1 MPLDDATIQQPAP
14 AKTPVQGKSKSKSK
28 GKKDEIL
35 LNPDMK
41 EIIQEGSEKHA
52 VMAFGRMNPPTTG
65 HEALVKKMHDVAKEH
80 KASHVL
86 VASHSHDSKKNPLTG
101 EDKVKHLK
109 RYFPKTNIE
118 LSNKE
123 HPTFLQHAAKLH
135 KSGITHLHMV
145 AGSDRVKEFHD
156 KLHQYNGT
164 GEGKLYN
171 FKSITVHSS
180 GERDPDAEGTSGM
193 SASKMREHAKS
204 NDYASFKKGVP
215 SHVSDKH
222 AKELFSD
229 TRKGINIAESLEIL
243 ERVVSLQQR
252 RKRAQTMKRYSSKL
266 ARTRALARKRM
277 ARAGNIEQRTKRVAK
292 SIIRSRFGGSRG
304 LNYKNLTAADK
315 MAVDR
320 QINNKL
326 SWTPVMQKRLKPK
339 VRQAEIRRLQA
350 ALTHKKYVNPL
361 VPKAKKYIKNSVDY
375 NEMFSQFFTETLQLE
390 QFNKIYDLV
399 MVENFITESEE
410 KSLIKKSEKSG
421 IPFTVIQEVY
431 TRGVNDWNEESNKTP
446 QQAAFERVNSFIN
459 QGETFYSKDKD
470 LNESF
475 GAFFTAKDL
484 GIKAQGGFAFHPSVI
499 EEDAASHIKAANVM
513 QKQGKSL
520 LAGLHRRIASAINSG
535 DKTTALT
542 LSGELAKKKS
552 QMHEATMSFNVP
564 PSFVEMLK
572 RAQKQLNKRHDLEHN
587 KDKNDKE
594 HKDE

>member
-14 AKTPVQGKSKSKSK
+14 AKAPIQGKTKSKSK

-35 LNPDMK
+35 LNPDLK
-41 EIIQEGSEKHA
+41 DIIQEGSEKHA

-80 KASHVL
+80 NASHVL
-86 VASHSHDSKKNPLTG
+86 VASHSQDAKKNPLSG

-109 RYFPKTNIE
+109 RFFPKTNIE

-135 KSGITHLHMV
+135 KAGATHLHMI

-164 GEGKLYN
+164 GEGKLFN

-215 SHVSDKH
+215 AHVPEKH
-222 AKELFSD
+222 AKELFHD
-229 TRKGINIAESLEIL
+229 TRKGMHIAESVELI
-243 ERVVSLQQR
+243 ERIISLQQR

-292 SIIRSRFGGSRG
+292 SIIRTRFGGSRG
-304 LNYKNLTAADK
+304 QNYKNLTAADK

-326 SWTPVMQKRLKPK
+326 TWAPVMQKRLKPK
-339 VRQAEIRRLQA
+339 VRQAEVRRLQA
-350 ALTHKKYVNPL
+350 ALTHKKYVNTL
-361 VPKAKKYIKNSVDY
+361 VPKPKKYIKNSVEFNDLFKQY
-375 NEMFSQFFTETLQLE
+375 FTEDLQLE
-390 QFNKIYDLV
+390 QFNRIYDLV
-399 MVENFITESEE
+399 MEEHLITESEE
-410 KSLIKKSEKSG
+410 KSLIRKSEKSG
-421 IPFTVIQEVY
+421 IPLTVIQEVY
-431 TRGVNDWNEESNKTP
+431 DRGVEEWSEETGKTP
-446 QQAAFERVNSFIN
+446 QQVAFERVNSFIN
-459 QGETFYSKDKD
+459 QGETFHTKDKD

-475 GAFFTAKDL
+475 GSFFTAKDL
-484 GIKAQGGFAFHPSVI
+484 GMKAQGGFAFHPSVI
-499 EEDAASHIKAANVM
+499 DEDATSHIKAAN
-513 QKQGKSL
+513 QLQQQGKSL
-520 LAGLHRRIASAINSG
+520 LAGIHRRIASAINSG
-535 DKTTALT
+535 DNTTAT
-542 LSGELAKKKS
+542 ALSGELAKKKS
-552 QMHEATMSFNVP
+552 EMHEATMSFAVP
-564 PSFVEMLK
+564 PSFVEMLR
-572 RAQKQLNKRHDLEHN
+572 RAQKQLNKRHESEEN
-587 KDKNDKE
+587 KDRK